1 MRVEDGVAYPEGALT
16 LAETPGLL
24 AAGAAAFTMGARV
37 FDLAGVGQVDS
48 SALSLL
54 FAWQRRARATN
65 IPLNFRN
72 LPESLHSLAKLYGV
86 GEIITL

>member
-1 MRVEDGVAYPEGALT
+1 MRVEDGIAYPEGGMT
-16 LAETPGLL
+16 LAETPELL
-24 AAGAAAFTMGARV
+24 PAGVAAFSMGARV

-54 FAWQRRARATN
+54 FAWQRRACAIN
-65 IPLNFRN
+65 IPLSFRN